1 MKGETMA
8 EVKPNGTICVEI
20 GTQNW
25 EKNLSN
31 LIKLLLDLDYEI
43 YVRQT
48 DDKIIILNFTY
59 DPSKIGSNG
68 NRYMLVTK
76 GEEKGLKECNP
87 ER

>member
-1 MKGETMA
+1 MA

-48 DDKIIILNFTY
+48 D
-59 DPSKIGSNG
+59 SGG
-68 NRYMLVTK
+68 M
-76 GEEKGLKECNP
+76 GG
-87 ER
+87 